1 MANIKQTEWLELVD
15 IDKVPRLIRAMAIA
29 ICVGKGYPWWNY
41 IPEAEA
47 CISIIKEFGGTVKY
61 GEE

>member
-1 MANIKQTEWLELVD
+1 
-15 IDKVPRLIRAMAIA
+15 MAIA